1 MKSYQI
7 LLQAKN
13 EGLSYEDASGIYHFD
28 ISLESKT
35 WTVHLPPSKGMK
47 FVRHYLTFQEQ
58 ELLFPRI
65 KNYLSRIWWLGVW
78 PVNYTVTFDESCLEK
93 AETVLRKVRKVPP
106 MAGDELLEKS

>member
-65 KNYLSRIWWLGVW
+65 KKYLSRILWLGIW
-78 PVNYTVTFDESCLEK
+78 PFNYIVIFEK
-93 AETVLRKVRKVPP
+93 
-106 MAGDELLEKS
+106 